1 MDTVSGLLPSYGYS
15 DLPIEVEFIR
25 LLKLE
30 PGEKEDYIHCHLEP
44 VNLADVRGTYECKRK
59 CPTG

>member
-1 MDTVSGLLPSYGYS
+1 MTKGPRDIPEYSYQ
-15 DLPIEVEFIR
+15 DLPADGLHIR

-44 VNLADVRGTYECKRK
+44 VSLEDARGTYECKRNVK
-59 CPTG
+59 VY